1 MSENDKS
8 DFMYYKFISKNDDGN
23 TEEKKGRFIMKR
35 LKIAQYIAMA
45 ATIMSVISWM
55 VGTHTEMGMVLMFFG
70 TLGALVSYLFGGF
83 GTAVKIASK
92 IAKWGW
98 FVVPFPLDII
108 TFIVAFIVTIYVFLF
123 LPIIPVRK
131 AYKESLY
138 E

>member
-1 MSENDKS
+1 MINRISV
-8 DFMYYKFISKNDDGN
+8 YYKFISKSNDKN
-23 TEEKKGRFIMKR
+23 VIEKKGRFIMGR
-35 LKIAQYIAMA
+35 LKIAQYIAVG
-45 ATIMSVISWM
+45 ATALSVIAAI
-55 VGTHTEMGMVLMFFG
+55 VGTNTEVGNALMVFG
-70 TLGALVSYLFGGF
+70 VLGALVSYLFGGF

>member
-1 MSENDKS
+1 M
-8 DFMYYKFISKNDDGN
+8 G
-23 TEEKKGRFIMKR
+23 R
-35 LKIAQYIAMA
+35 LKIAQYIAVG
-45 ATIMSVISWM
+45 ATALSVIASI
-55 VGTHTEMGMVLMFFG
+55 VGTNTEVGNVLMVFG
-70 TLGALVSYLFGGF
+70 VLGALVSYLFGGF